1 MPIVRN
7 KKELQNYLNEKLIIA
22 MNRVG
27 ETALKH
33 MKEFVDK
40 QMQERVSYQ
49 SGLYD
54 RTYEYLQSIEKINAK
69 LDKLTGVVSV
79 VIYYNT
85 DKIHPYIIMDETG
98 LWNKHADMD
107 GNSVAN
113 LIPLF
118 LEMGTE
124 NNPYYEHTPVGGIAN
139 LEDWAKDYFK
149 DELAKELRRI
159 GIKTK

>member
-1 MPIVRN
+1 MPIVRS
-7 KKELQNYLNEKLIIA
+7 KKELQDYLNEKLIKA
-22 MNRVG
+22 MNKVG
-27 ETALKH
+27 DTALQH
-33 MKEFVDK
+33 MKTFVDK
-40 QMQERVSYQ
+40 QMQDRVSDQ

-54 RTYEYLQSIEKINAK
+54 RTYEYLKSIEKINAK
-69 LDKLTGVVSV
+69 LDKLTGVVRV
-79 VIYYNT
+79 VIHYNT
-85 DKIHPYIIMDETG
+85 DKISPYIIMDETG

-107 GNSVAN
+107 GKSVSN

-118 LEMGTE
+118 LEFGTE

-149 DELAKELRRI
+149 NELVKELKRL

>member
-1 MPIVRN
+1 MPIVRS
-7 KKELQNYLNEKLIIA
+7 KKELQVFLNDKLIKA
-22 MNRVG
+22 MNKVG

-33 MKEFVDK
+33 MVEYVDK
-40 QMQERVSYQ
+40 KMQERVSDQ

-69 LDKLTGVVSV
+69 LDNLTGVVSV
-79 VIYYNT
+79 VIHYNT

-124 NNPYYEHTPVGGIAN
+124 NNPYYEHEPVGGIID
-139 LEDWAKDYFK
+139 LKKWVEDNFR
-149 DELAKELRRI
+149 KELKTELNKI